1 MNSLTAT
8 YLNALAFSA
17 EQASV
22 MRALGEYRGKQR
34 LYERQRPELLEAL
47 LTVAK
52 IESADASNRLEGITA
67 PEARLEA
74 LVRRHDAPRNRSE
87 QEIAGYRD
95 ALELIH
101 QSRTDMP
108 VTVNVIRQLHQRIY
122 SYLAEQGG
130 EWKPI
135 DNEIVERDPD
145 GNIAKIRFTPV
156 SAVATPQAMEN
167 LVKRYD
173 SATRDHREPLLVM
186 PLLILDFLCIHPFRD
201 GNGRVARLLTLLSLY
216 HAGYDVGRFISLE
229 RVIQDSYRSY
239 YETLEASSRGWHES
253 KHDVMPWVEYYW
265 GVLLHAYKEFEER
278 VGNLDQPGKAKSQRV
293 REAVERKVK
302 PFRIVDIERE
312 CPDVSRET
320 IRLVLRAMKK
330 EGLIEPRG
338 RGRGARWRKLPC
350 QGIVK
355 RGVPA
360 ARDLD
365 AELDRDWA
373 NDIVGD
379 R

>member
-1 MNSLTAT
+1 
-8 YLNALAFSA
+8 
-17 EQASV
+17 
-22 MRALGEYRGKQR
+22 MRTLGECRGKQQ

-52 IESADASNRLEGITA
+52 IESTDASNKLEGITA

-74 LVRRHDAPRNRSE
+74 LVRQHDAPRNRSE

-122 SYLAEQGG
+122 SYLSEQGG
-130 EWKPI
+130 DWKLT
-135 DNEIVERDPD
+135 DNEIVERAPD
-145 GNIAKIRFTPV
+145 GNIVKIRFEPV
-156 SAVATPQAMEN
+156 SAVATPQAMQN
-167 LVKRYD
+167 LIQRYE
-173 SATRDHREPLLVM
+173 SATTENREPLLVI

-201 GNGRVARLLTLLSLY
+201 GNGRIARLLTLLVLY
-216 HAGYDVGRFISLE
+216 HAGYDVGRFIGLE
-229 RVIQDSYRSY
+229 RVIQDSYKSY
-239 YETLEASSRGWHES
+239 YETLEASSQGWHES
-253 KHDVMPWVEYYW
+253 EHDVMPWLEYFW
-265 GVLLHAYKEFEER
+265 GVLLRAYKEFEER
-278 VGNLDQPGKAKSQRV
+278 VGNLNQPGISKSQRV
-293 REAVERKVK
+293 REAVERKVR

-338 RGRGARWRKLPC
+338 RGRGVRWRKL
-350 QGIVK
+350 
-355 RGVPA
+355 
-360 ARDLD
+360 
-365 AELDRDWA
+365 
-373 NDIVGD
+373 N
-379 R
+379 

>member
-8 YLNALAFSA
+8 YLDALAFSG

-52 IESADASNRLEGITA
+52 IESTDASNRLEGITA

-101 QSRTDMP
+101 RSQTDMP
-108 VTVNVIRQLHQRIY
+108 VTVNVVRQLHQRIY
-122 SYLAEQGG
+122 SYLAEHGG
-130 EWKPI
+130 EWKPT
-135 DNEIVERDPD
+135 DNEIVERDLD
-145 GNIAKIRFTPV
+145 GNITKIRFTPV
-156 SAVATPQAMEN
+156 SAVATPQSMEN
-167 LVKRYD
+167 LVKRYE
-173 SATRDHREPLLVM
+173 SAMEDHREPLLVI

-201 GNGRVARLLTLLSLY
+201 GNGRVARLLTLLSLC

-239 YETLEASSRGWHES
+239 YETLEASSRGWHER
-253 KHDVMPWVEYYW
+253 KHDVMPWVEYFW
-265 GVLLHAYKEFEER
+265 GVLLRAYKEFEER

-293 REAVERKVK
+293 RDAVERKVK
-302 PFRIVDIERE
+302 PFRIVEIERE

-330 EGLIEPRG
+330 EGLIEPKG
-338 RGRGARWRKLPC
+338 RGRGVRWRKL
-350 QGIVK
+350 K
-355 RGVPA
+355 
-360 ARDLD
+360 
-365 AELDRDWA
+365 
-373 NDIVGD
+373 
-379 R
+379 